1 MEPGAVA
8 RAARPGD
15 ICILLASSRP
25 VPARARAMLDGLRQV
40 HGGRIVEPLHVTVD
54 RVATSETERVVRAA
68 RAALSRLRQAP
79 VRVDRAFVID
89 SRDRGPHIVKLEVVR
104 DSALVDDVAELRS
117 ALREVGLP
125 SLHGGDRLMTVSAL
139 EHAGPAR
146 EGANAWPVSTEL
158 FLGDLV
164 IVSRIRGPASYEV
177 LDTATIAASR

>member
-8 RAARPGD
+8 RA
-15 ICILLASSRP
+15 
-25 VPARARAMLDGLRQV
+25 
-40 HGGRIVEPLHVTVD
+40 
-54 RVATSETERVVRAA
+54 
-68 RAALSRLRQAP
+68 
-79 VRVDRAFVID
+79 
-89 SRDRGPHIVKLEVVR
+89 EVVR
-104 DSALVDDVAELRS
+104 DRALVDDVAELRS

-146 EGANAWPVSTEL
+146 EGANAWPGSTEL